1 MDKKMPRAPFNV
13 LVYPYRRTHAG
24 QLEYALLKRS
34 DQGFWQAIAGGGE
47 DDETPLEAARRE
59 SYEEAGIP
67 PTCAFLQLDTVEPV
81 RVTEFKV
88 SYLWGE
94 DVYVIKQYCFGVEA
108 QDIQIRISREHS
120 EYMWLPYGKADQLVK
135 YDGNKTA
142 LWELDKRLKGKGP
155 RG

>member
-1 MDKKMPRAPFNV
+1 MARAPFQV
-13 LVYPYRRTHAG
+13 LVYPYRRIENG

-47 DDETPLEAARRE
+47 DDETPFEAARRE
-59 SYEEAGIP
+59 TNEESGIP
-67 PTCAFLQLDTVEPV
+67 PTAEFLQLDTVEPV
-81 RVTEFKV
+81 PVIEFGN
-88 SYLWGE
+88 SHIWG
-94 DVYVIKQYCFGVEA
+94 DSVYVIPQYCFGVTA
-108 QDIQIRISREHS
+108 PHVQIVISREHT
-120 EYMWLPYGKADQLVK
+120 EYRWLSYEAAHPLLK